1 MPSRILPSFS
11 LEGKVCL
18 VTGAARG
25 LGNEFCRAF
34 MRSGC
39 TSLALLD
46 LKQSEVKTAAE
57 ELTEFAGTEHLR
69 LDAVGLECD
78 VSSEV
83 SVGKAFTRTVEV
95 FGRVDAVV
103 ASAGI
108 VENYSALDYPSDRMK
123 RLYDINVHGAF
134 FTAREAAKYMIPQGG
149 GSIILVA
156 SMSANI
162 INIPQLQTP
171 YNASK
176 AAVKHMAS
184 SLAVEWAKKSV
195 RVNAL
200 SPGYMMTKLTRTIL
214 SNNPEL
220 KKTWESLTPLGR
232 MGEPEDLDGA
242 VVFLASDAS
251 RYMTGSEIR
260 IDGGYCST

>member
-1 MPSRILPSFS
+1 
-11 LEGKVCL
+11 
-18 VTGAARG
+18 
-25 LGNEFCRAF
+25 

-39 TSLALLD
+39 SSIALLD
-46 LKQSEVKTAAE
+46 LKQSEAQKAAE
-57 ELTEFAGTEHLR
+57 ELVEFAASEHLE
-69 LDAVGLECD
+69 LDGLKVVGLECD
-78 VSSEV
+78 VSSEE
-83 SVGKAFTRTVEV
+83 SVADAFARTLGA

-108 VENYSALDYPSDRMK
+108 VENYPALDYPSDRIK

-134 FTAREAAKYMIPQGG
+134 FTAREAAKCMIPQGG
-149 GSIILVA
+149 GSIILIA

-162 INIPQLQTP
+162 VNVPQLQSP
-171 YNASK
+171 YNGSK

-184 SLAVEWAKKSV
+184 SLAVEWATKGI

-220 KKTWESLTPLGR
+220 KRTWESLTPMGR

-242 VVFLASDAS
+242 IVFLASDGS
-251 RYMTGSEIR
+251 RFMTGSEVR
-260 IDGGYCST
+260 IDGGYCCT